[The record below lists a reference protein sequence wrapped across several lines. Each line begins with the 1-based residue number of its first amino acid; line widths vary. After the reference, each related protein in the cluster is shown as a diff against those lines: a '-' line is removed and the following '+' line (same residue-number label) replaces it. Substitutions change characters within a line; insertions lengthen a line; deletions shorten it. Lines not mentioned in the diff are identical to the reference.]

1 MPKRK
6 DNPRNRKNQVK
17 TTDVKTRDIYFLTYT
32 NYFTSLLLA
41 DLSCAADDV
50 FV

>member
-1 MPKRK
+1 MTKRK

-17 TTDVKTRDIYFLTYT
+17 TTDVHF
-32 NYFTSLLLA
+32 FTGINCFTGLLLA

>member
-1 MPKRK
+1 MTKRK

-17 TTDVKTRDIYFLTYT
+17 TTDVHFITDI
-32 NYFTSLLLA
+32 NCFTDLLLA
-41 DLSCAADDV
+41 ELSCAADDV